1 MKVTVTA
8 GMDPEIQG
16 EIVFLFLLHI
26 QGLSLK
32 PPQPTELDGK
42 VLSGPTEYGTRK
54 SDFRHPPVWGR
65 EGETFWTSPTQ
76 GKRWTIYGNPH
87 SRGEMDNVLDI
98 PTPGERW
105 EHLGHSQALQIK
117 YR

>member
-16 EIVFLFLLHI
+16 EIVLFFLLHI

-42 VLSGPTEYGTRK
+42 VLSGQT
-54 SDFRHPPVWGR
+54 
-65 EGETFWTSPTQ
+65 
-76 GKRWTIYGNPH
+76 
-87 SRGEMDNVLDI
+87 
-98 PTPGERW
+98 
-105 EHLGHSQALQIK
+105 
-117 YR
+117 

>member
-42 VLSGPTEYGTRK
+42 VLSGQTEYGTRK
-54 SDFRHPPVWGR
+54 SDFGHPPVWGR
-65 EGETFWTSPTQ
+65 DGEMFWTSSHLGRDGQ
-76 GKRWTIYGNPH
+76 YMG
-87 SRGEMDNVLDI
+87 I

-105 EHLGHSQALQIK
+105 TTFGTSPLQGREGQRLGHPHS
-117 YR
+117 R